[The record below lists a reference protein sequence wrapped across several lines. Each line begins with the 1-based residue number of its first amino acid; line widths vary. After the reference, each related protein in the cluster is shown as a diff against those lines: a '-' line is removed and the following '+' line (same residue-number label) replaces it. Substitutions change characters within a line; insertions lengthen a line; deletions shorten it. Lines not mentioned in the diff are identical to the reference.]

1 LKKLKEI
8 LSVVKFTN
16 SGVNDLNK
24 IEITGIAADSRNVK
38 PGYLFVAVKG
48 TAADGHDFIPKALE
62 LGAVA
67 IIGEH
72 TIQNANAEL
81 IFVVADASE
90 ALGKTA
96 HKFYDSPTEHLK
108 LVGITGT
115 NGKTSVATL
124 CYNLL
129 KDLGF
134 KVGLISTVENKI
146 QDTIIPSTHTTP
158 DPVQLNNLLSQ
169 MVEAGCD
176 YVFMEVSS
184 HAAHQKRIA
193 GLKFSGAAFTNI
205 THDHLDYHK
214 TFDKYI
220 AAKKMFFDNLDKTA
234 FALVNA
240 DDKNATVMLQNC
252 KAQKF
257 TFSVKGSADY
267 TARIKENVI
276 SGLVLNLDGVEFH
289 SHLLGEFNAWNLL
302 SVYAIGRLLGFDKN
316 EVLSAL
322 SKQTAVEGR
331 FDVIYS
337 AVEEITGVIDYA
349 HTPDAVEKLLSTVRS
364 MLKNE
369 QQLLT
374 VVGCGGDRDKTKRP
388 IMAKVAAKLSDKI
401 ILTSD
406 NPRSEQPEIIIQ
418 EMESGIEADLRKKT
432 LSIVDRR
439 EAIKTAVMLA
449 KRGDVICVAGK
460 GHEKY
465 QEIKG
470 IKYPFDDK
478 KVLSETFKTLSR

>member
-1 LKKLKEI
+1 MKTLYEI

-16 SGVNDLNK
+16 SGERDLSK
-24 IEITGIAADSRNVK
+24 VAITGITADSRNVQ

-48 TAADGHDFIPKALE
+48 TAVDGHDFIPKAIE

-67 IIGEH
+67 IIAEH
-72 TIQNANAEL
+72 IVQNVDAEL

-90 ALGKTA
+90 ALGKLA
-96 HKFYDSPTEHLK
+96 HKFYNSPTDHLK
-108 LVGITGT
+108 LIGITGT

-124 CYNLL
+124 CYNLI
-129 KDLGF
+129 KDLGY

-146 QDTIIPSTHTTP
+146 QDTVIPSTHTTP
-158 DPVQLNNLLSQ
+158 DPVQLNNLLAQ
-169 MVEAGCD
+169 MVDAGCD

-184 HAAHQKRIA
+184 HAADQKRIA
-193 GLKFSGAAFTNI
+193 GLKFTGAAFTNI

-220 AAKKMFFDNLDKTA
+220 AAKKMFFDGLDKTA

-252 KAQKF
+252 KAQKH
-257 TFSVKGSADY
+257 TFSVKGSGDY

-276 SGLVLNLDGVEFH
+276 SGLVLNLDGTEFH

-316 EVLSAL
+316 EVLAAL

-369 QQLLT
+369 QKLLT

-388 IMAKVAAKLSDKI
+388 VMAKVAATLSDKI

-418 EMESGIEADLRKKT
+418 EMEAGIVGDLRKKS
-432 LSIVDRR
+432 LSILDRR

>member
-1 LKKLKEI
+1 MKKLNEI
-8 LSVVKFTN
+8 LSVVKFTY
-16 SGVNDLNK
+16 SGEHDLNK
-24 IEITGIAADSRNVK
+24 IEITGITADSRNVK

-48 TAADGHDFIPKALE
+48 TTADGHDFIPRAFE

-67 IIGEH
+67 AIAEH
-72 TIQNANAEL
+72 KMDGSNADL
-81 IFVVADASE
+81 IMVVADASE
-90 ALGKTA
+90 SLGKIA
-96 HKFYDSPTEHLK
+96 HAFYDTPSYHLK

-124 CYNLL
+124 SYNLL

-134 KVGLISTVENKI
+134 TVGLISTVENKI
-146 QDTIIPSTHTTP
+146 QDTVIPSTHTTP
-158 DPVQLNNLLSQ
+158 DQVQLNALLGK
-169 MVEAGCD
+169 MAAAGCD

-193 GLKFSGAAFTNI
+193 GLKFSGAVFTNI

-214 TFDKYI
+214 TFANYI
-220 AAKKMFFDNLDKTA
+220 TAKKMFFDAIEKPA

-240 DDKNATVMLQNC
+240 DDKNAAVMLQNC

-257 TFSVKGSADY
+257 TFSIKGSGDF
-267 TARIKENVI
+267 TARIKENAI

-289 SHLLGEFNAWNLL
+289 SHLLGEFNAWNLIA
-302 SVYAIGRLLGFDKN
+302 VYAIGRLLGFDKN
-316 EVLSAL
+316 EVLAAL

-337 AVEEITGVIDYA
+337 SNDELTGIIDYA

-364 MLKNE
+364 MLKKE

-388 IMAKVAAKLSDKI
+388 LMAKVAATWSDKI

-406 NPRSEQPEIIIQ
+406 NPRSEQPETIIQ
-418 EMESGIEADLRKKT
+418 EMETGIDGDLRKKA
-432 LSIVDRR
+432 LSIVDRK

-465 QEIKG
+465 QEING
-470 IKYPFDDK
+470 NKYPFDDK
-478 KVLSETFKTLSR
+478 QVLSETFKTLSR